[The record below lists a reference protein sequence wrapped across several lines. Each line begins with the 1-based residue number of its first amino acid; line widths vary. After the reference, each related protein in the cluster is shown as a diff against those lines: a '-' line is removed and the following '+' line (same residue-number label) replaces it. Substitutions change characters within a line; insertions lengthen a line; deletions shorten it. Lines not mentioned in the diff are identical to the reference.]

1 MATALIVKEMIKLI
15 NDLLRIYIYNVR
27 IIALMPI

>member
-15 NDLLRIYIYNVR
+15 NDLFAYIYIM
-27 IIALMPI
+27 LELLH